1 MLTAADVSRMS
12 EDLFVSELGGV
23 VESSPWVAS
32 LVWAERPFDDLEQL
46 CVSFEQTI
54 RHLPQ
59 DRRMAVIKAHSDLV
73 GRAALAVHY

>member
-1 MLTAADVSRMS
+1 
-12 EDLFVSELGGV
+12 
-23 VESSPWVAS
+23 VAS

-46 CVSFEQTI
+46 CASFEQTI